1 VFITH
6 NFYVALNHNI
16 LFNKNE
22 MAMIH
27 SIKRGVLI
35 SCVASLAFAGEY
47 AFSSTVDKTYH
58 LTILHT
64 NDHHGRFW
72 HNRSGE
78 YGMAA
83 RATLIQSI
91 RDEVAGTGGHT
102 LLLSGGDINTGV
114 PESDLQDAEP
124 DFKGMNYMSYD
135 AMALGN
141 HEFDNPLSVLRQQ
154 HDWARFPFLSA
165 NIINQDT
172 GMPLFKSHEVFDL
185 DGLKVAVVGFTTQDT
200 VRIGNPE
207 FLYGLDIQSPI
218 AVARK
223 IVPAIAANSDLVVAV
238 THMGH
243 YRFAKNGGN
252 APGDVAL
259 AKAVDGLDVIIG
271 GHSQT
276 ATFSPDV
283 QNNTLI
289 VQAKEWGKYLGRLDL
304 QVRNGEM
311 SVVNYQLIPVNLK
324 KKVVI
329 NGEKV
334 KVFIDQE
341 IVADE
346 TLKAILEPYQNHGQE
361 QLMQVIGHTDA
372 MFLGAREQVRSSET
386 NLGNLIALAQMERV
400 QADLG
405 IMNSGGI
412 RDDIAAG
419 DITYKDVLKV
429 QPFSNTLAYVDLT
442 GAELMPYLQGAANKE
457 AGSGAFAQFAGTQII
472 MDGSSIVSATVAG
485 QLIEATKIYRLTVN
499 AYMASGGDG
508 YPRLSDH
515 ANYVNSGFVDAEVL
529 KDYISNHSPLN
540 AADFA
545 AQGDVTRN

>member
-1 VFITH
+1 MT
-6 NFYVALNHNI
+6 LNPNI
-16 LFNKNE
+16 LSNKNE
-22 MAMIH
+22 IAMIN

-35 SCVASLAFAGEY
+35 SCVASIAFAGQH
-47 AFSSTVDKTYH
+47 AFAATIDKTYN

-64 NDHHGRFW
+64 NDNHGRFW

-124 DFKGMNYMSYD
+124 DFKGMNYMAYD

-172 GMPLFKSHEVFDL
+172 GMPLFKSHEIFDL

-207 FLYGLDIQSPI
+207 FLQGLEIQSPI
-218 AVARK
+218 AVATK

-243 YRFAKNGGN
+243 YRFGENGGN

-259 AKAVDGLDVIIG
+259 AKAVDGLDVIVG

-283 QNNTLI
+283 QNDTLI
-289 VQAKEWGKYLGRLDL
+289 VQAKEWGKYVGRLDL
-304 QVRNGEM
+304 QLRNGEI
-311 SVVNYQLIPVNLK
+311 SVINYQLIPVNLK
-324 KKVVI
+324 KKVLI
-329 NGEKV
+329 DGEKV
-334 KVFIDQE
+334 SVYIDQE

-346 TLKAILEPYQNHGQE
+346 TLKAMLEPYQNQGQE
-361 QLMQVIGHTDA
+361 QLMQVIGHADA
-372 MFLGAREQVRSSET
+372 VFVGAREQVRTNET

-412 RDDIAAG
+412 RDDMPAG

-429 QPFSNTLAYVDLT
+429 QPFSNTVAYVDLT
-442 GAELMPYLQGAANKE
+442 GAELMPYLQVAANKE
-457 AGSGAFAQFAGTQII
+457 AGSGAFAQFAGTTIT
-472 MDGSSIVSATVAG
+472 MNGNSIESATVAG
-485 QLIEATKIYRLTVN
+485 KLVEASKTYRLAIN

-529 KDYISNHSPLN
+529 KDYISSHSPLK

>member
-1 VFITH
+1 MVFRVT
-6 NFYVALNHNI
+6 LNPNI
-16 LFNKNE
+16 LSNKNE
-22 MAMIH
+22 IAMIN

-35 SCVASLAFAGEY
+35 SCVASIAFAGQH
-47 AFSSTVDKTYH
+47 AFAATIDKTYN

-64 NDHHGRFW
+64 NDNHGRFW

-124 DFKGMNYMSYD
+124 DFKGMNYMAYD

-172 GMPLFKSHEVFDL
+172 GMPLFKSHEIFDL

-207 FLYGLDIQSPI
+207 FLQGLEIQSPI
-218 AVARK
+218 AVATK

-243 YRFAKNGGN
+243 YRFGENGGN

-259 AKAVDGLDVIIG
+259 AKAVDGLDVIVG

-283 QNNTLI
+283 QNDTLI
-289 VQAKEWGKYLGRLDL
+289 VQAKEWGKYVGRLDL
-304 QVRNGEM
+304 QLRNGEI
-311 SVVNYQLIPVNLK
+311 SVINYQLIPVNLK
-324 KKVVI
+324 KKVLI
-329 NGEKV
+329 DGEKV
-334 KVFIDQE
+334 SVYIDQE

-346 TLKAILEPYQNHGQE
+346 TLKAMLEPYQNQGQE
-361 QLMQVIGHTDA
+361 QLMQVIGHADA
-372 MFLGAREQVRSSET
+372 VFVGAREQVRTNET

-412 RDDIAAG
+412 RDDMPAG

-429 QPFSNTLAYVDLT
+429 QPFSNTVAYVDLT
-442 GAELMPYLQGAANKE
+442 GAELMPYLQVAANKK
-457 AGSGAFAQFAGTQII
+457 AGSGAFAQFAGTTIT
-472 MDGSSIVSATVAG
+472 MNGNSIESATVAG
-485 QLIEATKIYRLTVN
+485 KLVEASKTYRLAIN

-529 KDYISNHSPLN
+529 KDYISSRSPLK
-540 AADFA
+540 ASDFA

>member
-1 VFITH
+1 MVFRVT
-6 NFYVALNHNI
+6 LNPNI
-16 LFNKNE
+16 LSNKNE
-22 MAMIH
+22 IAMIN

-35 SCVASLAFAGEY
+35 SCVASIAFAGQH
-47 AFSSTVDKTYH
+47 AFAATIDKTYN

-64 NDHHGRFW
+64 NDNHGRFW

-124 DFKGMNYMSYD
+124 DFKGMNYMAYD

-172 GMPLFKSHEVFDL
+172 GMPLFKSHEIFDL

-207 FLYGLDIQSPI
+207 FLQGLEIQSPI
-218 AVARK
+218 AVATK

-243 YRFAKNGGN
+243 YRFGENGGN

-259 AKAVDGLDVIIG
+259 AKAVDGLDVIVG

-283 QNNTLI
+283 QNDTLI
-289 VQAKEWGKYLGRLDL
+289 VQAKEWGKYVGRLDL
-304 QVRNGEM
+304 QLRNGEI
-311 SVVNYQLIPVNLK
+311 SVINYQLIPVNLK
-324 KKVVI
+324 KKVLI
-329 NGEKV
+329 DGEKV
-334 KVFIDQE
+334 SVYIDQE

-346 TLKAILEPYQNHGQE
+346 TLKAMLEPYQNQGQE
-361 QLMQVIGHTDA
+361 QLMQVIGHADA
-372 MFLGAREQVRSSET
+372 VFVGAREQVRTNET

-412 RDDIAAG
+412 RDDMPAG
-419 DITYKDVLKV
+419 DITYKDVLTV
-429 QPFSNTLAYVDLT
+429 QPFSNTVAYVDLT
-442 GAELMPYLQGAANKE
+442 GAELMPYLQVAANKE
-457 AGSGAFAQFAGTQII
+457 AGSGAFAQFAGTTIT
-472 MDGSSIVSATVAG
+472 MNGNSIESATVAG
-485 QLIEATKIYRLTVN
+485 KLVEASKTYRLAIN

-529 KDYISNHSPLN
+529 KGYISSHSPLK

>member
-1 VFITH
+1 MT
-6 NFYVALNHNI
+6 LNPNV
-16 LFNKNE
+16 LSNKNE
-22 MAMIH
+22 IAMIN
-27 SIKRGVLI
+27 SIKRGLLI
-35 SCVASLAFAGEY
+35 SCVASIAFAGQH
-47 AFSSTVDKTYH
+47 AFAATIDKTYD

-64 NDHHGRFW
+64 NDNHGRFW

-124 DFKGMNYMSYD
+124 DFKGMNYMAYD

-172 GMPLFKSHEVFDL
+172 GMPLFKSHEIFDL

-207 FLYGLDIQSPI
+207 FLQGLEIQSPI
-218 AVARK
+218 AVATK
-223 IVPAIAANSDLVVAV
+223 IVPTIAANSDLVVAV

-243 YRFAKNGGN
+243 YRFAKNDGN

-334 KVFIDQE
+334 KVFVDQE

-412 RDDIAAG
+412 RDDMPAG

-429 QPFSNTLAYVDLT
+429 QPFSNTVAYVDLT
-442 GAELMPYLQGAANKE
+442 GAELMPYLQVAANKE
-457 AGSGAFAQFAGTQII
+457 AGSGAFAQFAGTTIT
-472 MDGSSIVSATVAG
+472 MNGNSIESATVAG
-485 QLIEATKIYRLTVN
+485 KLVEASKTYRLAIN

-529 KDYISNHSPLN
+529 KDYISNHSPLK

>member
-1 VFITH
+1 MT
-6 NFYVALNHNI
+6 LNPNI
-16 LFNKNE
+16 LSNKNE
-22 MAMIH
+22 IAMIN

-35 SCVASLAFAGEY
+35 SCVASIAFAGQH
-47 AFSSTVDKTYH
+47 AFAATIDKTYN

-64 NDHHGRFW
+64 NDNHGRFW

-124 DFKGMNYMSYD
+124 DFKGMNYMAYD

-172 GMPLFKSHEVFDL
+172 GMPLFKSHEIFDL

-207 FLYGLDIQSPI
+207 FLQGLEIQSPI
-218 AVARK
+218 AVATK

-243 YRFAKNGGN
+243 YRFGENGGN

-259 AKAVDGLDVIIG
+259 AKAVDGLDVIVG

-283 QNNTLI
+283 QNDTLI
-289 VQAKEWGKYLGRLDL
+289 VQAKEWGKYVGRLDL
-304 QVRNGEM
+304 QLRNGEI
-311 SVVNYQLIPVNLK
+311 SVINYQLIPVNLK
-324 KKVVI
+324 QKVLI
-329 NGEKV
+329 DGEKV
-334 KVFIDQE
+334 SVYIDQE

-346 TLKAILEPYQNHGQE
+346 TLKAMLEPYQNQGQE
-361 QLMQVIGHTDA
+361 QLMQVIGHADA
-372 MFLGAREQVRSSET
+372 VFVGAREQVRTNET

-412 RDDIAAG
+412 RDDMPAG

-429 QPFSNTLAYVDLT
+429 QPFSNTVAYVDLT
-442 GAELMPYLQGAANKE
+442 GAELMPYLQVAANKE
-457 AGSGAFAQFAGTQII
+457 AGSGAFAQFAGTTIT
-472 MDGSSIVSATVAG
+472 MNGNSIESATVAG
-485 QLIEATKIYRLTVN
+485 KLVEASKTYRLAIN

-529 KDYISNHSPLN
+529 KDYISSRSPLK

>member
-1 VFITH
+1 MT
-6 NFYVALNHNI
+6 LNPNI
-16 LFNKNE
+16 LSNNNE
-22 MAMIH
+22 IAMIN

-35 SCVASLAFAGEY
+35 SCVASIAFAGQH
-47 AFSSTVDKTYH
+47 AFAATIDKTYN

-64 NDHHGRFW
+64 NDNHGRFW

-124 DFKGMNYMSYD
+124 DFKGMNYMAYD

-172 GMPLFKSHEVFDL
+172 GMPLFKSHEIFDL

-207 FLYGLDIQSPI
+207 FLQGLEIQSPI
-218 AVARK
+218 AVATK

-243 YRFAKNGGN
+243 YRFGENGGN

-259 AKAVDGLDVIIG
+259 AKAVDGLDVIVG

-283 QNNTLI
+283 QNDTLI
-289 VQAKEWGKYLGRLDL
+289 VQAKEWGKYVGRLDL
-304 QVRNGEM
+304 QLRNGEI
-311 SVVNYQLIPVNLK
+311 SVINYQLIPVNLK
-324 KKVVI
+324 KKVLI
-329 NGEKV
+329 DGEKV
-334 KVFIDQE
+334 SVYIDQE

-346 TLKAILEPYQNHGQE
+346 TLKAMLEPYQNQGQE
-361 QLMQVIGHTDA
+361 QLMQVIGQADA
-372 MFLGAREQVRSSET
+372 VFVGAREQVRTNET

-412 RDDIAAG
+412 RDDMPAG

-429 QPFSNTLAYVDLT
+429 QPFSNTVAYVDLT
-442 GAELMPYLQGAANKE
+442 GAELMPYLQVAANKE
-457 AGSGAFAQFAGTQII
+457 AGSGAFAQFAGTTIT
-472 MDGSSIVSATVAG
+472 MNGNSIESATVAG
-485 QLIEATKIYRLTVN
+485 RLVEASKTYRLAIN

-508 YPRLSDH
+508 YPHLSDH

-529 KDYISNHSPLN
+529 KDYISSRSPLK

>member
-1 VFITH
+1 MVFRVT
-6 NFYVALNHNI
+6 LNPNI
-16 LFNKNE
+16 LSNKNE
-22 MAMIH
+22 IAMIN

-35 SCVASLAFAGEY
+35 SCVASIAFAGQH
-47 AFSSTVDKTYH
+47 AFAATIDKTYN

-64 NDHHGRFW
+64 NDNHGRFW

-124 DFKGMNYMSYD
+124 DFKGMNYMAYD

-172 GMPLFKSHEVFDL
+172 GMPLFKSHEIFDL

-207 FLYGLDIQSPI
+207 FLQGLEIQSPI
-218 AVARK
+218 AVATK

-243 YRFAKNGGN
+243 YRFGENGGN

-259 AKAVDGLDVIIG
+259 AKAVDGLDVIVG

-283 QNNTLI
+283 QNDTLI
-289 VQAKEWGKYLGRLDL
+289 VQAKEWGKYVGRLDL
-304 QVRNGEM
+304 QLRNGEI

-324 KKVVI
+324 KKVLI
-329 NGEKV
+329 DGEKV
-334 KVFIDQE
+334 SVYIDQE

-346 TLKAILEPYQNHGQE
+346 TLKAMLEPYQNQGQE
-361 QLMQVIGHTDA
+361 QLMQVIGHADA
-372 MFLGAREQVRSSET
+372 VFVGAREQVRTNET

-412 RDDIAAG
+412 RDDMPAG
-419 DITYKDVLKV
+419 DITYKDVLTV
-429 QPFSNTLAYVDLT
+429 QPFSNTVAYVDLT
-442 GAELMPYLQGAANKE
+442 GAELMPYLQVAANKE
-457 AGSGAFAQFAGTQII
+457 AGSGAFAQFAGTTIT
-472 MDGSSIVSATVAG
+472 MNGNSIESATVAG
-485 QLIEATKIYRLTVN
+485 KLVEASKTYRLAIN

-529 KDYISNHSPLN
+529 KDYISSRSPLK
-540 AADFA
+540 ASDFA

>member
-1 VFITH
+1 MVFRVT
-6 NFYVALNHNI
+6 LNPNI
-16 LFNKNE
+16 LSNNNE
-22 MAMIH
+22 IAMIN

-35 SCVASLAFAGEY
+35 SCVASIAFAGQH
-47 AFSSTVDKTYH
+47 AFAATIDKTYN

-64 NDHHGRFW
+64 NDNHGRFW

-124 DFKGMNYMSYD
+124 DFKGMNYMAYD

-172 GMPLFKSHEVFDL
+172 GMPLFKSHEIFDL

-207 FLYGLDIQSPI
+207 FLQGLEIQSPI
-218 AVARK
+218 AVATK

-243 YRFAKNGGN
+243 YRFGENGGN

-259 AKAVDGLDVIIG
+259 AKAVDGLDVIVG

-283 QNNTLI
+283 QNDTLI
-289 VQAKEWGKYLGRLDL
+289 VQAKEWGKYVGRLDL
-304 QVRNGEM
+304 QLRNGEI

-324 KKVVI
+324 KKVLI
-329 NGEKV
+329 DGEKV
-334 KVFIDQE
+334 SVYIDQE

-346 TLKAILEPYQNHGQE
+346 TLKAMLEPYQNQGQE
-361 QLMQVIGHTDA
+361 QLMQVIGHADA
-372 MFLGAREQVRSSET
+372 VFVGAREQVRTNET

-412 RDDIAAG
+412 RDDMPAG
-419 DITYKDVLKV
+419 DITYKDVLTV
-429 QPFSNTLAYVDLT
+429 QPFSNTVAYVDLT
-442 GAELMPYLQGAANKE
+442 GAELMPYLQVAANKE
-457 AGSGAFAQFAGTQII
+457 AGSGAFAQFAGTTIT
-472 MDGSSIVSATVAG
+472 MNGNSIESATVAG
-485 QLIEATKIYRLTVN
+485 KLVEASKTYRLAIN

-529 KDYISNHSPLN
+529 KGYISSHSPLK

>member
-1 VFITH
+1 MVFRVT
-6 NFYVALNHNI
+6 LNPNI
-16 LFNKNE
+16 LSNKNE
-22 MAMIH
+22 IAMIN

-35 SCVASLAFAGEY
+35 SCVASIAFAGQH
-47 AFSSTVDKTYH
+47 AFAATIDKTYN

-64 NDHHGRFW
+64 NDNHGRFW

-124 DFKGMNYMSYD
+124 DFKGMNYMAYD

-172 GMPLFKSHEVFDL
+172 GMPLFKSHEIFDL

-207 FLYGLDIQSPI
+207 FLQGLEIQSPI
-218 AVARK
+218 AVATK

-243 YRFAKNGGN
+243 YRFGENGGN

-259 AKAVDGLDVIIG
+259 AKAVDGLDVIVG

-283 QNNTLI
+283 QNDTLI
-289 VQAKEWGKYLGRLDL
+289 VQAKEWGKYVGRLDL
-304 QVRNGEM
+304 QLRNGEI
-311 SVVNYQLIPVNLK
+311 SVINYQLIPVNLK
-324 KKVVI
+324 KKVLI
-329 NGEKV
+329 DGEKV
-334 KVFIDQE
+334 SVYIDQE

-346 TLKAILEPYQNHGQE
+346 TLKAMLEPYQNQGQE
-361 QLMQVIGHTDA
+361 QLMQVIGHADA
-372 MFLGAREQVRSSET
+372 VFVGAREQVRTNET

-412 RDDIAAG
+412 RDDMPAG

-429 QPFSNTLAYVDLT
+429 QPFSNTVAYVDLT
-442 GAELMPYLQGAANKE
+442 GAELMPYLQVAANKE
-457 AGSGAFAQFAGTQII
+457 AGSGAFAQFAGTTIT
-472 MDGSSIVSATVAG
+472 MNGNSIESATVAG
-485 QLIEATKIYRLTVN
+485 RLVEASKTYRLAIN

-529 KDYISNHSPLN
+529 KDYISSRSPLK

>member
-1 VFITH
+1 MVFRVT
-6 NFYVALNHNI
+6 LNPNI
-16 LFNKNE
+16 LSNKNE
-22 MAMIH
+22 IAMIN

-35 SCVASLAFAGEY
+35 SCVASIAFAGQH
-47 AFSSTVDKTYH
+47 AFAATIDKTYN

-64 NDHHGRFW
+64 NDNHGRFW

-124 DFKGMNYMSYD
+124 DFKGMNYMAYD

-172 GMPLFKSHEVFDL
+172 GMPLFKSHEIFDL

-207 FLYGLDIQSPI
+207 FLQGLEIQSPI
-218 AVARK
+218 AVATK

-243 YRFAKNGGN
+243 YRFGENGGN

-259 AKAVDGLDVIIG
+259 AKAVDGLDVIVG

-283 QNNTLI
+283 QNDTLI
-289 VQAKEWGKYLGRLDL
+289 VQAKEWGKYVGRLDL
-304 QVRNGEM
+304 QLRNGEI
-311 SVVNYQLIPVNLK
+311 SVINYQLIPVNLK
-324 KKVVI
+324 KKVLI
-329 NGEKV
+329 DGEKV
-334 KVFIDQE
+334 SVYIDQE

-346 TLKAILEPYQNHGQE
+346 TLKAMLEPYQNQGQE
-361 QLMQVIGHTDA
+361 QLMQVIGHADA
-372 MFLGAREQVRSSET
+372 VFVGAREQVRTNET

-412 RDDIAAG
+412 RDDMPAG

-429 QPFSNTLAYVDLT
+429 QPFSNTVAYVDLT
-442 GAELMPYLQGAANKE
+442 GAELMPYLQVAANKE
-457 AGSGAFAQFAGTQII
+457 AGSGAFAQFAGTTIT
-472 MDGSSIVSATVAG
+472 MNGNSIESATVAG
-485 QLIEATKIYRLTVN
+485 RLVEASKTYRLAIN

-529 KDYISNHSPLN
+529 KDYISSHSPLK

>member
-1 VFITH
+1 MT
-6 NFYVALNHNI
+6 LNPNI
-16 LFNKNE
+16 LSNKNE
-22 MAMIH
+22 IAMIN

-35 SCVASLAFAGEY
+35 SCVASIAFAGQH
-47 AFSSTVDKTYH
+47 AFAATIDKTYN

-64 NDHHGRFW
+64 NDNHGRFW

-124 DFKGMNYMSYD
+124 DFKGMNYMAYD

-172 GMPLFKSHEVFDL
+172 GMPLFKSHEIFDL

-207 FLYGLDIQSPI
+207 FLQGLEIQSPI
-218 AVARK
+218 AVATK

-243 YRFAKNGGN
+243 YRFGENGGN

-259 AKAVDGLDVIIG
+259 AKAVDGLDVIVG

-283 QNNTLI
+283 QNDTLI
-289 VQAKEWGKYLGRLDL
+289 VQAKEWGKYVGRLDL
-304 QVRNGEM
+304 QLRNGEI
-311 SVVNYQLIPVNLK
+311 SVINYQLIPVNLK
-324 KKVVI
+324 KKVLI
-329 NGEKV
+329 DGEKV
-334 KVFIDQE
+334 SVYIDQE

-346 TLKAILEPYQNHGQE
+346 TLKAMLEPYQNQGQE
-361 QLMQVIGHTDA
+361 QLMQVIGHADA
-372 MFLGAREQVRSSET
+372 VFVGAREQVRTNET

-412 RDDIAAG
+412 RDDMPAG

-429 QPFSNTLAYVDLT
+429 QPFSNTVAYVDLT
-442 GAELMPYLQGAANKE
+442 GAELMPYLQVAANKE
-457 AGSGAFAQFAGTQII
+457 AGSGAFAQFAGTTIT
-472 MDGSSIVSATVAG
+472 MNGNSIESATVAG
-485 QLIEATKIYRLTVN
+485 KLVEASKTYRLAIN

-508 YPRLSDH
+508 YPHLSDH

-529 KDYISNHSPLN
+529 KDYISSRSPLK
-540 AADFA
+540 ASDFA

>member
-1 VFITH
+1 MT
-6 NFYVALNHNI
+6 LNPNI
-16 LFNKNE
+16 LSNKNE
-22 MAMIH
+22 IAMIN

-35 SCVASLAFAGEY
+35 SCVASIAFAGQH
-47 AFSSTVDKTYH
+47 AFAATIDKTYN

-64 NDHHGRFW
+64 NDNHGRFW

-124 DFKGMNYMSYD
+124 DFKGMNYMAYD

-172 GMPLFKSHEVFDL
+172 GMPLFKSHEIFDL

-207 FLYGLDIQSPI
+207 FLQGLEIQSPI
-218 AVARK
+218 AVATK

-243 YRFAKNGGN
+243 YRFGENGGN

-259 AKAVDGLDVIIG
+259 AKAVDGLDVIVG

-283 QNNTLI
+283 QNDTLI
-289 VQAKEWGKYLGRLDL
+289 VQAKEWGKYVGRLDL
-304 QVRNGEM
+304 QLRNGEI
-311 SVVNYQLIPVNLK
+311 SVINYQLIPVNLK
-324 KKVVI
+324 KKVLI
-329 NGEKV
+329 DGEKV
-334 KVFIDQE
+334 SVYIDQE

-346 TLKAILEPYQNHGQE
+346 TLKAMLEPYQNQGQE
-361 QLMQVIGHTDA
+361 QLMQVIGHADA
-372 MFLGAREQVRSSET
+372 VFVGAREQVRTNET

-412 RDDIAAG
+412 RDDMPAG
-419 DITYKDVLKV
+419 DITYKDVLTV
-429 QPFSNTLAYVDLT
+429 QPFSNTVAYVDLT
-442 GAELMPYLQGAANKE
+442 GAELMPYLQVAANKE
-457 AGSGAFAQFAGTQII
+457 AGSGAFAQFAGTTIT
-472 MDGSSIVSATVAG
+472 MNGNSIESATVAG
-485 QLIEATKIYRLTVN
+485 RLVEASKTYRLAIN

-529 KDYISNHSPLN
+529 KDYISSRSPLK

>member
-1 VFITH
+1 MVFRVT
-6 NFYVALNHNI
+6 LNPNI
-16 LFNKNE
+16 LSNKNE
-22 MAMIH
+22 IAMIN

-35 SCVASLAFAGEY
+35 SCVASIAFAGQH
-47 AFSSTVDKTYH
+47 AFAATIDKTYN

-64 NDHHGRFW
+64 NDNHGRFW

-124 DFKGMNYMSYD
+124 DFKGMNYMAYD

-172 GMPLFKSHEVFDL
+172 GMPLFKSHEIFDL

-207 FLYGLDIQSPI
+207 FLQGLEIQSPI
-218 AVARK
+218 AVATK

-243 YRFAKNGGN
+243 YRFGENGGN

-259 AKAVDGLDVIIG
+259 AKAVDGLDVIVG

-283 QNNTLI
+283 QNDTLI
-289 VQAKEWGKYLGRLDL
+289 VQAKEWGKYVGRLDL
-304 QVRNGEM
+304 QLRNGEI
-311 SVVNYQLIPVNLK
+311 SVINYQLIPVNLK
-324 KKVVI
+324 KKVLI
-329 NGEKV
+329 DGEKV
-334 KVFIDQE
+334 SVYIDQE

-346 TLKAILEPYQNHGQE
+346 TLKAMLEPYQNQGQE
-361 QLMQVIGHTDA
+361 QLMQVIGHADA
-372 MFLGAREQVRSSET
+372 VFVGAREQVRTNET

-412 RDDIAAG
+412 RDDMPAG
-419 DITYKDVLKV
+419 DITYKDVLTV
-429 QPFSNTLAYVDLT
+429 QPFSNTVAYVDLT
-442 GAELMPYLQGAANKE
+442 GAELMPYLQVAANKE
-457 AGSGAFAQFAGTQII
+457 AGSGAFAQFAGTTIT
-472 MDGSSIVSATVAG
+472 MNGNSIESATVAG
-485 QLIEATKIYRLTVN
+485 KLVEASKTYRLAIN

-529 KDYISNHSPLN
+529 KDYISSHSPLK

>member
-1 VFITH
+1 MT
-6 NFYVALNHNI
+6 LNPNI
-16 LFNKNE
+16 LSNKNE
-22 MAMIH
+22 IAMIN

-35 SCVASLAFAGEY
+35 SCVASIAFAGQH
-47 AFSSTVDKTYH
+47 AFAATIDKTYN

-64 NDHHGRFW
+64 NDNHGRFW

-124 DFKGMNYMSYD
+124 DFKGMNYMAYD

-172 GMPLFKSHEVFDL
+172 GMPLFKSHEIFDL

-207 FLYGLDIQSPI
+207 FLQGLEIQSPI
-218 AVARK
+218 AVATK

-243 YRFAKNGGN
+243 YRFGENGGN

-259 AKAVDGLDVIIG
+259 AKAVDGLDVIVG

-283 QNNTLI
+283 QNDTLI
-289 VQAKEWGKYLGRLDL
+289 VQAKEWGKYVGRLDL
-304 QVRNGEM
+304 QLRNGEI
-311 SVVNYQLIPVNLK
+311 SVINYQLIPVNLK
-324 KKVVI
+324 KKVLI
-329 NGEKV
+329 DGEKV
-334 KVFIDQE
+334 SVYIDQE

-346 TLKAILEPYQNHGQE
+346 TLKAMLEPYQNQGQE
-361 QLMQVIGHTDA
+361 QLMQVIGHADA
-372 MFLGAREQVRSSET
+372 VFIGAREQVRTNET

-412 RDDIAAG
+412 RDDMPAG

-429 QPFSNTLAYVDLT
+429 QPFSNTVAYVDLT
-442 GAELMPYLQGAANKE
+442 GAELMPYLQVAANKE
-457 AGSGAFAQFAGTQII
+457 AGSGAFAQFAGTTIT
-472 MDGSSIVSATVAG
+472 MNGNSIESATVAG
-485 QLIEATKIYRLTVN
+485 KLVEASKTYRLAIN

-529 KDYISNHSPLN
+529 KDYISSRSPLK

>member
-1 VFITH
+1 MT
-6 NFYVALNHNI
+6 LNPNI
-16 LFNKNE
+16 LSNKNE
-22 MAMIH
+22 IAMIN

-35 SCVASLAFAGEY
+35 SCVASIAFAGQH
-47 AFSSTVDKTYH
+47 AFAATIDKTYN

-64 NDHHGRFW
+64 NDNHGRFW

-124 DFKGMNYMSYD
+124 DFKGMNYMAYD

-172 GMPLFKSHEVFDL
+172 GMPLFKSHEIFDL

-207 FLYGLDIQSPI
+207 FLQGLEIQSPI
-218 AVARK
+218 AVATK

-243 YRFAKNGGN
+243 YRFGENGGN

-259 AKAVDGLDVIIG
+259 AKAVDGLDVIVG

-283 QNNTLI
+283 QNDTLI
-289 VQAKEWGKYLGRLDL
+289 VQAKEWGKYVGRLDL
-304 QVRNGEM
+304 QLRNGEI
-311 SVVNYQLIPVNLK
+311 SVINYQLIPVNLK
-324 KKVVI
+324 KKVLI
-329 NGEKV
+329 DGEKV
-334 KVFIDQE
+334 SVYIDQE

-346 TLKAILEPYQNHGQE
+346 TLKAMLEPYQNQGQE
-361 QLMQVIGHTDA
+361 QLMQVIGHADA
-372 MFLGAREQVRSSET
+372 VFVGAREQVRTNET

-412 RDDIAAG
+412 RDDMPAG

-429 QPFSNTLAYVDLT
+429 QPFSNTVAYVDLT
-442 GAELMPYLQGAANKE
+442 GAELMPYLQVAANKE
-457 AGSGAFAQFAGTQII
+457 AGSGAFAQFAGTTIT
-472 MDGSSIVSATVAG
+472 MNGNSIESATVAG
-485 QLIEATKIYRLTVN
+485 RLVEASKTYRLAIN

-529 KDYISNHSPLN
+529 KDYISSHSPLK

>member
-1 VFITH
+1 MT
-6 NFYVALNHNI
+6 LNPNI
-16 LFNKNE
+16 LSNNNE
-22 MAMIH
+22 IAMIN

-35 SCVASLAFAGEY
+35 SCVASIAFAGQH
-47 AFSSTVDKTYH
+47 AFAATIDKTYN

-64 NDHHGRFW
+64 NDNHGRFW

-124 DFKGMNYMSYD
+124 DFKGMNYMAYD

-172 GMPLFKSHEVFDL
+172 GMPLFKSHEIFDL

-207 FLYGLDIQSPI
+207 FLQGLEIQSPI
-218 AVARK
+218 AVATK

-243 YRFAKNGGN
+243 YRFGENGGN

-259 AKAVDGLDVIIG
+259 AKAVDGLDVIVG

-283 QNNTLI
+283 QNDTLI
-289 VQAKEWGKYLGRLDL
+289 VQAKEWGKYVGRLDL
-304 QVRNGEM
+304 QLRNGEI
-311 SVVNYQLIPVNLK
+311 SVINYQLIPVNLK
-324 KKVVI
+324 KKVLI
-329 NGEKV
+329 DGEKV
-334 KVFIDQE
+334 SVYIDQE

-346 TLKAILEPYQNHGQE
+346 TLKAMLEPYQNQGQE
-361 QLMQVIGHTDA
+361 QLMQVIGHADA
-372 MFLGAREQVRSSET
+372 VFVGAREQVRTNET

-412 RDDIAAG
+412 RDDMPAG

-429 QPFSNTLAYVDLT
+429 QPFSNTVAYVDLT
-442 GAELMPYLQGAANKE
+442 GAELMPYLQVAANKE
-457 AGSGAFAQFAGTQII
+457 AGSGAFAQFAGTTIT
-472 MDGSSIVSATVAG
+472 MNGNSIESATVAG
-485 QLIEATKIYRLTVN
+485 KLVEASKTYRLAIN

-529 KDYISNHSPLN
+529 KDYISSRSPLK

>member
-1 VFITH
+1 MT
-6 NFYVALNHNI
+6 LNPNI
-16 LFNKNE
+16 LSNKNE
-22 MAMIH
+22 IAMIN

-35 SCVASLAFAGEY
+35 SCVASIAFAGQH
-47 AFSSTVDKTYH
+47 AFAATIDKTYN

-64 NDHHGRFW
+64 NDNHGRFW

-124 DFKGMNYMSYD
+124 DFKGMNYMAYD

-172 GMPLFKSHEVFDL
+172 GMPLFKSHEIFDL

-207 FLYGLDIQSPI
+207 FLQGLEIQSPI
-218 AVARK
+218 AVATK

-243 YRFAKNGGN
+243 YRFGENGGN

-259 AKAVDGLDVIIG
+259 AKAVDGLDVIVG

-283 QNNTLI
+283 QNDTLI
-289 VQAKEWGKYLGRLDL
+289 VQAKEWGKYVGRLDL
-304 QVRNGEM
+304 QLRNGEI

-324 KKVVI
+324 KKVLLD
-329 NGEKV
+329 GEKV
-334 KVFIDQE
+334 SVYIDQE

-346 TLKAILEPYQNHGQE
+346 TLKAMLEPYQNQGQE
-361 QLMQVIGHTDA
+361 QLMQVIGQADA
-372 MFLGAREQVRSSET
+372 VFVGAREQVRTNET

-412 RDDIAAG
+412 RDDMPAG

-429 QPFSNTLAYVDLT
+429 QPFSNTVAYVDLT
-442 GAELMPYLQGAANKE
+442 GAELMPYLQVAANKE
-457 AGSGAFAQFAGTQII
+457 AGSGAFAQFAGTTIT
-472 MDGSSIVSATVAG
+472 MNGNSIESATVAG
-485 QLIEATKIYRLTVN
+485 KLVEASKTYRLAIN

-529 KDYISNHSPLN
+529 KDYISSRSPLK

>member
-1 VFITH
+1 
-6 NFYVALNHNI
+6 
-16 LFNKNE
+16 
-22 MAMIH
+22 MIN

-35 SCVASLAFAGEY
+35 SCVASIAFAGQH
-47 AFSSTVDKTYH
+47 AFAATIDKTYN

-64 NDHHGRFW
+64 NDNHGRFW

-124 DFKGMNYMSYD
+124 DFKGMNYMAYD

-172 GMPLFKSHEVFDL
+172 GMPLFKSHEIFDL

-207 FLYGLDIQSPI
+207 FLQGLEIQSPI
-218 AVARK
+218 AVATK

-243 YRFAKNGGN
+243 YRFGENGGN

-259 AKAVDGLDVIIG
+259 AKAVDGLDVIVG

-283 QNNTLI
+283 QNDTLI
-289 VQAKEWGKYLGRLDL
+289 VQAKEWGKYVGRLDL
-304 QVRNGEM
+304 QLRNGEI

-324 KKVVI
+324 KKVLLD
-329 NGEKV
+329 GEKV
-334 KVFIDQE
+334 SVYIDQE

-346 TLKAILEPYQNHGQE
+346 TLKAMLEPYQNQGQE
-361 QLMQVIGHTDA
+361 QLMQVIGHADA
-372 MFLGAREQVRSSET
+372 VFVGAREQVRTNET

-412 RDDIAAG
+412 RDDMPAG
-419 DITYKDVLKV
+419 DITYKDVLTV
-429 QPFSNTLAYVDLT
+429 QPFSNTVAYVDLT
-442 GAELMPYLQGAANKE
+442 GAELMPYLQVAANKE
-457 AGSGAFAQFAGTQII
+457 AGSGAFAQFAGTTIT
-472 MDGSSIVSATVAG
+472 MNGNSIESATVAG
-485 QLIEATKIYRLTVN
+485 KLVEASKTYRLAIN

-529 KDYISNHSPLN
+529 KDYISSHSPLK
-540 AADFA
+540 AADFV

>member
-1 VFITH
+1 MVFRVT
-6 NFYVALNHNI
+6 LNSNI
-16 LFNKNE
+16 LSNKNE
-22 MAMIH
+22 IAMIN

-35 SCVASLAFAGEY
+35 SCVASIAFAGQH
-47 AFSSTVDKTYH
+47 AFAATIDKTYN

-64 NDHHGRFW
+64 NDNHGRFW

-124 DFKGMNYMSYD
+124 DFKGMNYMAYD

-172 GMPLFKSHEVFDL
+172 GMPLFKSHEIFDL

-207 FLYGLDIQSPI
+207 FLQGLEIQSPI
-218 AVARK
+218 AVATK

-243 YRFAKNGGN
+243 YRFGENGGN

-259 AKAVDGLDVIIG
+259 AKAVDGLDVIVG

-283 QNNTLI
+283 QNDTLI
-289 VQAKEWGKYLGRLDL
+289 VQAKEWGKYVGRLDL
-304 QVRNGEM
+304 QLRNGEI
-311 SVVNYQLIPVNLK
+311 SVINYQLIPVNLK
-324 KKVVI
+324 KKVLI
-329 NGEKV
+329 DGEKV
-334 KVFIDQE
+334 SVYIDQE

-346 TLKAILEPYQNHGQE
+346 TLKAMLEPYQNQGQE
-361 QLMQVIGHTDA
+361 QLMQVIGHADA
-372 MFLGAREQVRSSET
+372 VFVGAREQVRTNET

-412 RDDIAAG
+412 RDDMPAG
-419 DITYKDVLKV
+419 DITYKDVLTV
-429 QPFSNTLAYVDLT
+429 QPFSNTVAYVDLT
-442 GAELMPYLQGAANKE
+442 GAELMPYLQVAANKE
-457 AGSGAFAQFAGTQII
+457 AGSGAFAQFAGTTIT
-472 MDGSSIVSATVAG
+472 MNGNSIESATVAG
-485 QLIEATKIYRLTVN
+485 KLVEASKTYRLAIN

-529 KDYISNHSPLN
+529 KDYISSHSPLK
-540 AADFA
+540 AAYFA

>member
-1 VFITH
+1 MVFRVT
-6 NFYVALNHNI
+6 LNPNI
-16 LFNKNE
+16 LSNKNE
-22 MAMIH
+22 IAMIN

-35 SCVASLAFAGEY
+35 SCVASIAFAGQH
-47 AFSSTVDKTYH
+47 AFAATIDKTYN

-64 NDHHGRFW
+64 NDNHGRFW

-124 DFKGMNYMSYD
+124 DFKGMNYMAYD

-172 GMPLFKSHEVFDL
+172 GMPLFKSHEIFDL

-207 FLYGLDIQSPI
+207 FLQGLEIQSPI
-218 AVARK
+218 AVATK

-243 YRFAKNGGN
+243 YRFGENGGN

-259 AKAVDGLDVIIG
+259 AKAVDGLDVIVG

-283 QNNTLI
+283 QNDTLI
-289 VQAKEWGKYLGRLDL
+289 VQAKEWGKYVGRLDL
-304 QVRNGEM
+304 QLRNGEI
-311 SVVNYQLIPVNLK
+311 SVINYQLIPVNLK
-324 KKVVI
+324 KKVLI
-329 NGEKV
+329 DGEKV
-334 KVFIDQE
+334 SVYIDQE

-346 TLKAILEPYQNHGQE
+346 TLKAMLEPYQNQGQE
-361 QLMQVIGHTDA
+361 QLMQVIGHADA
-372 MFLGAREQVRSSET
+372 VFVGAREQVRTNET

-412 RDDIAAG
+412 RDDMPAG

-429 QPFSNTLAYVDLT
+429 QPFSNTVAYVDLT
-442 GAELMPYLQGAANKE
+442 GAELMPYLQVAANKE
-457 AGSGAFAQFAGTQII
+457 AGSGAFAQFAGTTIT
-472 MDGSSIVSATVAG
+472 MNGNSIESATVAG
-485 QLIEATKIYRLTVN
+485 KLVQASKTYRLAIN

-529 KDYISNHSPLN
+529 KDYISSHSPLK

>member
-1 VFITH
+1 MVFRVT
-6 NFYVALNHNI
+6 LNPNI
-16 LFNKNE
+16 LSNNNE
-22 MAMIH
+22 IAMIN

-35 SCVASLAFAGEY
+35 SCVASIAFAGQH
-47 AFSSTVDKTYH
+47 AFAATIDKTYN

-64 NDHHGRFW
+64 NDNHGRFW

-124 DFKGMNYMSYD
+124 DFKGMNYMAYD

-172 GMPLFKSHEVFDL
+172 GMPLFKSHEIFDL

-207 FLYGLDIQSPI
+207 FLQGLEIQSPI
-218 AVARK
+218 AVATK

-243 YRFAKNGGN
+243 YRFGENGGN

-259 AKAVDGLDVIIG
+259 AKAVDGLDVIVG

-283 QNNTLI
+283 QNDTLI
-289 VQAKEWGKYLGRLDL
+289 VQAKEWGKYVGRLDL
-304 QVRNGEM
+304 QLRNGEI
-311 SVVNYQLIPVNLK
+311 SVINYQLIPVNLK
-324 KKVVI
+324 KKVLI
-329 NGEKV
+329 DGEKV
-334 KVFIDQE
+334 SVYIDQE

-346 TLKAILEPYQNHGQE
+346 TLKAMLEPYQNQGQE
-361 QLMQVIGHTDA
+361 QLMQVIGHADA
-372 MFLGAREQVRSSET
+372 VFVGAREQVRTNET

-412 RDDIAAG
+412 RDDMPAG

-429 QPFSNTLAYVDLT
+429 QPFSNTVAYVDLT
-442 GAELMPYLQGAANKE
+442 GAELMPYLQVAANKE
-457 AGSGAFAQFAGTQII
+457 AGSGAFAQFAGTTIT
-472 MDGSSIVSATVAG
+472 MNGNSIESATVAG
-485 QLIEATKIYRLTVN
+485 KLVEASKTYRLAIN

-529 KDYISNHSPLN
+529 KDYISSHSPLK

>member
-1 VFITH
+1 MT
-6 NFYVALNHNI
+6 LNPNI
-16 LFNKNE
+16 LSNNNE
-22 MAMIH
+22 IAMIN

-35 SCVASLAFAGEY
+35 SCVASIAFAGQH
-47 AFSSTVDKTYH
+47 AFAATIDKTYN

-64 NDHHGRFW
+64 NDNHGRFW

-124 DFKGMNYMSYD
+124 DFKGMNYMAYD

-172 GMPLFKSHEVFDL
+172 GMPLFKSHEIFDL

-207 FLYGLDIQSPI
+207 FLQGLEIQSPI
-218 AVARK
+218 AVATK

-243 YRFAKNGGN
+243 YRFGENGGN

-259 AKAVDGLDVIIG
+259 AKAVDGLDVIVG

-283 QNNTLI
+283 QNDTLI
-289 VQAKEWGKYLGRLDL
+289 VQAKEWGKYVGRLDL
-304 QVRNGEM
+304 QLRNGEI

-324 KKVVI
+324 KKVLLD
-329 NGEKV
+329 GEKV
-334 KVFIDQE
+334 SVYIDQE

-346 TLKAILEPYQNHGQE
+346 TLKAMLEPYQNQGQE
-361 QLMQVIGHTDA
+361 QLMQVIGHADA
-372 MFLGAREQVRSSET
+372 VFVGAREQVRTNET

-412 RDDIAAG
+412 RDDMPAG
-419 DITYKDVLKV
+419 DITYKDVLTV
-429 QPFSNTLAYVDLT
+429 QPFSNTVAYVDLT
-442 GAELMPYLQGAANKE
+442 GAELMPYLQVAANKE
-457 AGSGAFAQFAGTQII
+457 AGSGAFAQFAGTTIT
-472 MDGSSIVSATVAG
+472 MNGNSIESATVAG
-485 QLIEATKIYRLTVN
+485 KLVEASKTYRLAIN

-529 KDYISNHSPLN
+529 KDYISSHSPLK

>member
-1 VFITH
+1 MVFRVT
-6 NFYVALNHNI
+6 LNPNI
-16 LFNKNE
+16 LSNKNE
-22 MAMIH
+22 IAMIN

-35 SCVASLAFAGEY
+35 SCVASIAFAGQH
-47 AFSSTVDKTYH
+47 AFAATIDKTYN

-64 NDHHGRFW
+64 NDNHGRFW

-124 DFKGMNYMSYD
+124 DFKGMNYMAYD

-172 GMPLFKSHEVFDL
+172 GMPLFKSHEIFDL

-207 FLYGLDIQSPI
+207 FLQGLEIQSPI
-218 AVARK
+218 AVATK

-243 YRFAKNGGN
+243 YRFGENGGN

-259 AKAVDGLDVIIG
+259 AKAVDGLDVIVG

-283 QNNTLI
+283 QNDTLI
-289 VQAKEWGKYLGRLDL
+289 VQAKEWGKYVGRLDL
-304 QVRNGEM
+304 QLRNGEI
-311 SVVNYQLIPVNLK
+311 SVINYQLIPVNLK
-324 KKVVI
+324 KKVLI
-329 NGEKV
+329 DGEKV
-334 KVFIDQE
+334 SVYIDQE

-346 TLKAILEPYQNHGQE
+346 TLKAMLEPYQNQGQE
-361 QLMQVIGHTDA
+361 QLMQVIGHADA
-372 MFLGAREQVRSSET
+372 VFVGAREQVRTNET

-412 RDDIAAG
+412 RDDMPAG

-429 QPFSNTLAYVDLT
+429 QPFSNTVAYVDLT
-442 GAELMPYLQGAANKE
+442 GAELMPYLQVAANKE
-457 AGSGAFAQFAGTQII
+457 AGSGAFAQFAGTTIT
-472 MDGSSIVSATVAG
+472 MNGNSIESATVAG
-485 QLIEATKIYRLTVN
+485 KLVEASKTYRLAIN

-529 KDYISNHSPLN
+529 KDYISSRSPLK
-540 AADFA
+540 ASDFA

>member
-1 VFITH
+1 MVFRVT
-6 NFYVALNHNI
+6 LNPNI
-16 LFNKNE
+16 LSNNNE
-22 MAMIH
+22 IAMIN

-35 SCVASLAFAGEY
+35 SCVASIAFAGQH
-47 AFSSTVDKTYH
+47 AFAATIDKTYN

-64 NDHHGRFW
+64 NDNHGRFW

-124 DFKGMNYMSYD
+124 DFKGMNYMAYD

-172 GMPLFKSHEVFDL
+172 GMPLFKSHEIFDL

-207 FLYGLDIQSPI
+207 FLQGLEIQSPI
-218 AVARK
+218 AVATK

-243 YRFAKNGGN
+243 YRFGENGGN

-259 AKAVDGLDVIIG
+259 AKAVDGLDVIVG

-283 QNNTLI
+283 QNDTLI
-289 VQAKEWGKYLGRLDL
+289 VQAKEWGKYVGRLDL
-304 QVRNGEM
+304 QLRNGEI
-311 SVVNYQLIPVNLK
+311 SVINYQLIPVNLK
-324 KKVVI
+324 KKVLI
-329 NGEKV
+329 DGEKV
-334 KVFIDQE
+334 SVYIDQE

-346 TLKAILEPYQNHGQE
+346 TLKAMLEPYQNQGQE
-361 QLMQVIGHTDA
+361 QLMQVIGHADA
-372 MFLGAREQVRSSET
+372 VFVGAREQVRTNET

-412 RDDIAAG
+412 RDDMPAG

-442 GAELMPYLQGAANKE
+442 GAELMPYLQVAANKE
-457 AGSGAFAQFAGTQII
+457 AGSGAFAQFAGT
-472 MDGSSIVSATVAG
+472 SITMNGNSIESATVAG
-485 QLIEATKIYRLTVN
+485 RLVEASKTYRLAIN

-529 KDYISNHSPLN
+529 KDYISSRSPLK

>member
-1 VFITH
+1 MT
-6 NFYVALNHNI
+6 LNPNI
-16 LFNKNE
+16 LSNNNE
-22 MAMIH
+22 IAMIN

-35 SCVASLAFAGEY
+35 SCVASIAFAGQH
-47 AFSSTVDKTYH
+47 AFAATIDKTYN

-64 NDHHGRFW
+64 NDNHGRFW

-124 DFKGMNYMSYD
+124 DFKGMNYMAYD

-172 GMPLFKSHEVFDL
+172 GMPLFKSHEIFDL

-207 FLYGLDIQSPI
+207 FLQGLEIQSPI
-218 AVARK
+218 AVATK

-243 YRFAKNGGN
+243 YRFGENGGN

-259 AKAVDGLDVIIG
+259 AKAVDGLDVIVG

-283 QNNTLI
+283 QNDTLI
-289 VQAKEWGKYLGRLDL
+289 VQAKEWGKYVGRLDL
-304 QVRNGEM
+304 QLRNGEI
-311 SVVNYQLIPVNLK
+311 SVINYQLIPVNLK
-324 KKVVI
+324 KKVLI
-329 NGEKV
+329 DGEKV
-334 KVFIDQE
+334 SVYIDQE

-346 TLKAILEPYQNHGQE
+346 TLKAMLEPYQNQGQE
-361 QLMQVIGHTDA
+361 QLMQVIGHADA
-372 MFLGAREQVRSSET
+372 VFIGAREQVRTNET

-412 RDDIAAG
+412 RDDMPAG

-429 QPFSNTLAYVDLT
+429 QPFSNTVAYVDLT
-442 GAELMPYLQGAANKE
+442 GAELMPYLQVAANKE
-457 AGSGAFAQFAGTQII
+457 AGSGAFAQFAGTTIT
-472 MDGSSIVSATVAG
+472 MNGNSIESATVAG
-485 QLIEATKIYRLTVN
+485 RLVEASKTYRLAIN

-529 KDYISNHSPLN
+529 KDYISSRSPLK

>member
-1 VFITH
+1 MVFRVT
-6 NFYVALNHNI
+6 LNPNI
-16 LFNKNE
+16 LSNNNE
-22 MAMIH
+22 IAMIN

-35 SCVASLAFAGEY
+35 SCVASIAFAGQH
-47 AFSSTVDKTYH
+47 AFAATIDKTYN

-64 NDHHGRFW
+64 NDNHGRFW

-124 DFKGMNYMSYD
+124 DFKGMNYMAYD

-172 GMPLFKSHEVFDL
+172 GMPLFKSHEIFDL

-207 FLYGLDIQSPI
+207 FLQGLEIQSPI
-218 AVARK
+218 AVATK

-243 YRFAKNGGN
+243 YRFGENGGN

-259 AKAVDGLDVIIG
+259 AKAVDGLDVIVG

-283 QNNTLI
+283 QNDTLI
-289 VQAKEWGKYLGRLDL
+289 VQAKEWGKYVGRLDL
-304 QVRNGEM
+304 QLRNGEI

-324 KKVVI
+324 KKVLLD
-329 NGEKV
+329 GEKV
-334 KVFIDQE
+334 SVYIDQE

-346 TLKAILEPYQNHGQE
+346 TLKAMLEPYQNQGQE
-361 QLMQVIGHTDA
+361 QLMQVIGQADA
-372 MFLGAREQVRSSET
+372 VFVGAREQVRTNET

-412 RDDIAAG
+412 RDDMPAG
-419 DITYKDVLKV
+419 DITYKDVLTV
-429 QPFSNTLAYVDLT
+429 QPFSNTVAYVDLT
-442 GAELMPYLQGAANKE
+442 GAELMPYLQVAANKE
-457 AGSGAFAQFAGTQII
+457 AGSGAFAQFAGTTIT
-472 MDGSSIVSATVAG
+472 MNGNSIESATVAG
-485 QLIEATKIYRLTVN
+485 KLVEASKTYRLAIN

-529 KDYISNHSPLN
+529 KDYISSHSPLK

>member
-1 VFITH
+1 MT
-6 NFYVALNHNI
+6 LNPNI
-16 LFNKNE
+16 LSNKNE
-22 MAMIH
+22 IAMIN

-35 SCVASLAFAGEY
+35 SCVASIAFAGQH
-47 AFSSTVDKTYH
+47 AFAATIDKTYN

-64 NDHHGRFW
+64 NDNHGRFW

-124 DFKGMNYMSYD
+124 DFKGMNYMAYD

-172 GMPLFKSHEVFDL
+172 GMPLFKSHEIFDL

-207 FLYGLDIQSPI
+207 FLQGLEIQSPI
-218 AVARK
+218 AVATK

-243 YRFAKNGGN
+243 YRFGENGGN

-259 AKAVDGLDVIIG
+259 AKAVDGLDVIVG

-283 QNNTLI
+283 QNDTLI
-289 VQAKEWGKYLGRLDL
+289 VQAKEWGKYVGRLDL
-304 QVRNGEM
+304 QLRNGEI

-324 KKVVI
+324 KKVLI
-329 NGEKV
+329 DGEKV
-334 KVFIDQE
+334 SVYIDQE

-346 TLKAILEPYQNHGQE
+346 TLKAMLEPYQNQGQE
-361 QLMQVIGHTDA
+361 QLMQVIGHADA
-372 MFLGAREQVRSSET
+372 VFIGAREQVRTNET

-412 RDDIAAG
+412 RDDMPAG

-429 QPFSNTLAYVDLT
+429 QPFSNTVAYVDLT
-442 GAELMPYLQGAANKE
+442 GAELMPYLQVAANKE
-457 AGSGAFAQFAGTQII
+457 AGSGAFAQFAGTTIT
-472 MDGSSIVSATVAG
+472 MNGNSIESATVAG
-485 QLIEATKIYRLTVN
+485 KLVEASKTYRLAIN

-529 KDYISNHSPLN
+529 KDYISSRSPLK

>member
-1 VFITH
+1 MT
-6 NFYVALNHNI
+6 LNPNI
-16 LFNKNE
+16 LSNKNE
-22 MAMIH
+22 IAMIN

-35 SCVASLAFAGEY
+35 SCVASIAFAGQH
-47 AFSSTVDKTYH
+47 AFAATIDKTYN

-64 NDHHGRFW
+64 NDNHGRFW

-124 DFKGMNYMSYD
+124 DFKGMNYMAYD

-172 GMPLFKSHEVFDL
+172 GMPLFKSHEIFDL

-207 FLYGLDIQSPI
+207 FLQGLEIQSPI
-218 AVARK
+218 AVATK

-243 YRFAKNGGN
+243 YRFGENGGN

-259 AKAVDGLDVIIG
+259 AKAVDGLDVIVG

-283 QNNTLI
+283 QNDTLI
-289 VQAKEWGKYLGRLDL
+289 VQAKEWGKYVGRLDL
-304 QVRNGEM
+304 QLRNGEI
-311 SVVNYQLIPVNLK
+311 SVINYQLIPVNLK
-324 KKVVI
+324 KKVLI
-329 NGEKV
+329 DGEKV
-334 KVFIDQE
+334 SVYIDQE

-346 TLKAILEPYQNHGQE
+346 TLKAMLEPYQNQGQE
-361 QLMQVIGHTDA
+361 QLMQVIGHADA
-372 MFLGAREQVRSSET
+372 VFVGAREQVRTNET

-412 RDDIAAG
+412 RDDMPAG
-419 DITYKDVLKV
+419 DITYKDVLTV
-429 QPFSNTLAYVDLT
+429 QPFSNTVAYVDLT
-442 GAELMPYLQGAANKE
+442 GAELMPYLQVAANKE
-457 AGSGAFAQFAGTQII
+457 AGSGAFAQFAGTTIT
-472 MDGSSIVSATVAG
+472 MNGNSIESATVAG
-485 QLIEATKIYRLTVN
+485 KLVEASKTYRLAIN

-529 KDYISNHSPLN
+529 KDYISSRSPLK

>member
-1 VFITH
+1 MVFRVT
-6 NFYVALNHNI
+6 LNPNI

-22 MAMIH
+22 IAMIN

-35 SCVASLAFAGEY
+35 SCVASIAFAGQH
-47 AFSSTVDKTYH
+47 AFAATIDKTYN

-64 NDHHGRFW
+64 NDNHGRFW

-124 DFKGMNYMSYD
+124 DFKGMNYMAYD

-172 GMPLFKSHEVFDL
+172 GMPLFKSHEIFDL

-207 FLYGLDIQSPI
+207 FLQGLEIQSPI
-218 AVARK
+218 AVATK

-243 YRFAKNGGN
+243 YRFGENGGN

-259 AKAVDGLDVIIG
+259 AKAVDGLDVIVG

-283 QNNTLI
+283 QNDTLI
-289 VQAKEWGKYLGRLDL
+289 VQAKEWGKYVGRLDL
-304 QVRNGEM
+304 QLRNGEI
-311 SVVNYQLIPVNLK
+311 SVINYQLIPVNLK
-324 KKVVI
+324 KKVLI
-329 NGEKV
+329 DGEKV
-334 KVFIDQE
+334 SVYIDQE

-346 TLKAILEPYQNHGQE
+346 TLKAMLEPYQNQGQE
-361 QLMQVIGHTDA
+361 QLMQVIGHADA
-372 MFLGAREQVRSSET
+372 VFVGAREQVRTNET

-412 RDDIAAG
+412 RDDMPAG
-419 DITYKDVLKV
+419 DITYKDVLTV
-429 QPFSNTLAYVDLT
+429 QPFSNTVAYVDLT
-442 GAELMPYLQGAANKE
+442 GAELMPYLQVAANKE
-457 AGSGAFAQFAGTQII
+457 AGSGAFAQFAGTTIT
-472 MDGSSIVSATVAG
+472 MNGNSIESATVAG
-485 QLIEATKIYRLTVN
+485 KLVEASKTYRLAIN

-529 KDYISNHSPLN
+529 KDYISSRSPLK

>member
-1 VFITH
+1 MVFRVT
-6 NFYVALNHNI
+6 LNPNI
-16 LFNKNE
+16 LSNKNE
-22 MAMIH
+22 IAMIN

-35 SCVASLAFAGEY
+35 SCVASIAFAGQH
-47 AFSSTVDKTYH
+47 AFAATIDKTYN

-64 NDHHGRFW
+64 NDNHGRFW

-124 DFKGMNYMSYD
+124 DFKGMNYMAYD

-172 GMPLFKSHEVFDL
+172 GMPLFKSHEIFDL

-207 FLYGLDIQSPI
+207 FLQGLEIQSPI
-218 AVARK
+218 AVATK

-243 YRFAKNGGN
+243 YRFGENGGN

-259 AKAVDGLDVIIG
+259 AKAVDGLDVIVG

-283 QNNTLI
+283 QNDTLI
-289 VQAKEWGKYLGRLDL
+289 VQAKEWGKYVGRLDL
-304 QVRNGEM
+304 QLRNGEI
-311 SVVNYQLIPVNLK
+311 SVINYQLIPVNLK
-324 KKVVI
+324 KKVLI
-329 NGEKV
+329 DGEKV
-334 KVFIDQE
+334 SVYIDQE

-346 TLKAILEPYQNHGQE
+346 TLKAMLEPYQNQGQE
-361 QLMQVIGHTDA
+361 QLMQVIGHADA
-372 MFLGAREQVRSSET
+372 VFVGAREQVRTNET

-412 RDDIAAG
+412 RDDMPAG

-429 QPFSNTLAYVDLT
+429 QPFSNTVAYVDLT
-442 GAELMPYLQGAANKE
+442 GAELMPYLQVAANKE
-457 AGSGAFAQFAGTQII
+457 AGSGAFAQFAGTTIT
-472 MDGSSIVSATVAG
+472 MNGNSIESATVAG
-485 QLIEATKIYRLTVN
+485 KLVEASKTYRLAIN

-529 KDYISNHSPLN
+529 KDYISSHSPLK
-540 AADFA
+540 AADFV

>member
-1 VFITH
+1 MVFRVT
-6 NFYVALNHNI
+6 LNPNI
-16 LFNKNE
+16 LSNKNE
-22 MAMIH
+22 IAMIN

-35 SCVASLAFAGEY
+35 SCVASIAFAGQH
-47 AFSSTVDKTYH
+47 AFAATIDKTYN

-64 NDHHGRFW
+64 NDNHGRFW

-124 DFKGMNYMSYD
+124 DFKGMNYMAYD

-172 GMPLFKSHEVFDL
+172 GMPLFKSHEIFDL

-207 FLYGLDIQSPI
+207 FLQGLEIQSPI
-218 AVARK
+218 AVATK

-243 YRFAKNGGN
+243 YRFGENGGN

-259 AKAVDGLDVIIG
+259 AKAVDGLDVIVG

-283 QNNTLI
+283 QNDTLI
-289 VQAKEWGKYLGRLDL
+289 VQAKEWGKYVGRLDL
-304 QVRNGEM
+304 QLRNGEI

-324 KKVVI
+324 KKVLI
-329 NGEKV
+329 DGEKV
-334 KVFIDQE
+334 SVYIDQE

-346 TLKAILEPYQNHGQE
+346 TLKAMLEPYQNQGQE
-361 QLMQVIGHTDA
+361 QLMQVIGHADA
-372 MFLGAREQVRSSET
+372 VFVGAREQVRTNET

-412 RDDIAAG
+412 RDDMPAG

-429 QPFSNTLAYVDLT
+429 QPFSNTVAYVDLT
-442 GAELMPYLQGAANKE
+442 GAELMPYLQVAANKE
-457 AGSGAFAQFAGTQII
+457 AGSGAFAQFAGTTIT
-472 MDGSSIVSATVAG
+472 MNGNSIESATVAG
-485 QLIEATKIYRLTVN
+485 KLVEASKTYRLAIN

-529 KDYISNHSPLN
+529 KDYISSHSPLK

>member
-1 VFITH
+1 MVFRVT
-6 NFYVALNHNI
+6 LNPNI
-16 LFNKNE
+16 LSNKNE
-22 MAMIH
+22 IAMIN

-35 SCVASLAFAGEY
+35 SCVASIAFAGQH
-47 AFSSTVDKTYH
+47 AFAATIDKTYN

-64 NDHHGRFW
+64 NDNHGRFW

-124 DFKGMNYMSYD
+124 DFKGMNYMAYD

-172 GMPLFKSHEVFDL
+172 GMPLFKSHEIFDL

-207 FLYGLDIQSPI
+207 FLQGLEIQSPI
-218 AVARK
+218 AVATK

-243 YRFAKNGGN
+243 YRFGENGGN

-259 AKAVDGLDVIIG
+259 AKAVDGLDVIVG

-283 QNNTLI
+283 QNDTLI
-289 VQAKEWGKYLGRLDL
+289 VQAKEWGKYVGRLDL
-304 QVRNGEM
+304 QLRNGEI

-324 KKVVI
+324 KKVLI
-329 NGEKV
+329 DGEKV
-334 KVFIDQE
+334 SVYIDQE

-346 TLKAILEPYQNHGQE
+346 TLKAMLEPYQNQGQE
-361 QLMQVIGHTDA
+361 QLMQVIGHADA
-372 MFLGAREQVRSSET
+372 VFVGAREQVRTNET

-412 RDDIAAG
+412 RDDMPAG
-419 DITYKDVLKV
+419 DITYKDVLTV
-429 QPFSNTLAYVDLT
+429 QPFSNTVAYVDLT
-442 GAELMPYLQGAANKE
+442 GAELMPYLQVAANKE
-457 AGSGAFAQFAGTQII
+457 AGSGAFAQFAGTTIT
-472 MDGSSIVSATVAG
+472 MNGNSIESATVAG
-485 QLIEATKIYRLTVN
+485 KLVEASKTYRLAIN

-529 KDYISNHSPLN
+529 KDYISSRSPLK

>member
-1 VFITH
+1 MT
-6 NFYVALNHNI
+6 LNPNI
-16 LFNKNE
+16 LSNKNE
-22 MAMIH
+22 IAMIN

-35 SCVASLAFAGEY
+35 SCVASIAFAGQH
-47 AFSSTVDKTYH
+47 AFAATIDKTYN

-64 NDHHGRFW
+64 NDNHGRFW

-124 DFKGMNYMSYD
+124 DFKGMNYMAYD

-172 GMPLFKSHEVFDL
+172 GMPLFKSHEIFDL

-207 FLYGLDIQSPI
+207 FLQGLEIQSPI
-218 AVARK
+218 AVATK

-243 YRFAKNGGN
+243 YRFGENGGN

-259 AKAVDGLDVIIG
+259 AKAVDGLDVIVG

-283 QNNTLI
+283 QNDTLI
-289 VQAKEWGKYLGRLDL
+289 VQAKEWGKYVGRLDL
-304 QVRNGEM
+304 QLRNGEI
-311 SVVNYQLIPVNLK
+311 SVINYQLIPVNLK
-324 KKVVI
+324 KKVLI
-329 NGEKV
+329 DGEKV
-334 KVFIDQE
+334 SVYIDQE

-346 TLKAILEPYQNHGQE
+346 TLKAMLEPYQNQGQE
-361 QLMQVIGHTDA
+361 QLMQVIGHADA
-372 MFLGAREQVRSSET
+372 VFVGAREQVRTNET

-412 RDDIAAG
+412 RDDMPAG

-429 QPFSNTLAYVDLT
+429 QPFSNTVAYVDLT
-442 GAELMPYLQGAANKE
+442 GAELMPYLQVAANKE
-457 AGSGAFAQFAGTQII
+457 AGSGAFAQFAGTTIT
-472 MDGSSIVSATVAG
+472 MNGNSIESATVAG
-485 QLIEATKIYRLTVN
+485 KLVEASKTYRLAIN

-529 KDYISNHSPLN
+529 KDYISSRSPLK
-540 AADFA
+540 ASDFA

>member
-1 VFITH
+1 MT
-6 NFYVALNHNI
+6 LNPNI
-16 LFNKNE
+16 LSNKNE
-22 MAMIH
+22 IAMIN

-35 SCVASLAFAGEY
+35 SCVASIAFAGQH
-47 AFSSTVDKTYH
+47 AFAATIDKTYN

-64 NDHHGRFW
+64 NDNHGRFW

-124 DFKGMNYMSYD
+124 DFKGMNYMAYD

-172 GMPLFKSHEVFDL
+172 GMPLFKSHEIFDL

-207 FLYGLDIQSPI
+207 FLQGLEIQSPI
-218 AVARK
+218 AVATK

-243 YRFAKNGGN
+243 YRFGENGGN

-259 AKAVDGLDVIIG
+259 AKAVDGLDVIVG

-283 QNNTLI
+283 QNDTLI
-289 VQAKEWGKYLGRLDL
+289 VQAKEWGKYVGRLDL
-304 QVRNGEM
+304 QLRNGEI
-311 SVVNYQLIPVNLK
+311 SVINYQLIPVNLK
-324 KKVVI
+324 KKVLI
-329 NGEKV
+329 DGEKV
-334 KVFIDQE
+334 SVYIDQE

-346 TLKAILEPYQNHGQE
+346 TLKAMLEPYQNQGQE
-361 QLMQVIGHTDA
+361 QLMQVIGHADA
-372 MFLGAREQVRSSET
+372 VFVGAREQVRTNET

-412 RDDIAAG
+412 RDDMPAG

-429 QPFSNTLAYVDLT
+429 QPFSNTVAYVDLT
-442 GAELMPYLQGAANKE
+442 GAELMPYLQVAANKE
-457 AGSGAFAQFAGTQII
+457 AGSGAFAQFAGTTIT
-472 MDGSSIVSATVAG
+472 MNGNSIESATVAG
-485 QLIEATKIYRLTVN
+485 KLVEASKTYRLAIN

-529 KDYISNHSPLN
+529 KGYISSHSPLK